1 PYEDLRPGPLG
12 RMVNVVDYNASN
24 DCYYQPVNL
33 NDPAILLGGGL
44 DPSEA
49 DPRFHQQMVYAV
61 VSETIDRFR
70 FALGRTAKWHQRV
83 GPFISVLPHAMQEAN
98 AFYARNLKSLVFG
111 YFQASE
117 TDPGPNLPGQVVYTC
132 LSHDIVAHETTHAL
146 ID

>member
-1 PYEDLRPGPLG
+1 TPVQGEVPQRRPLKAFSFDPSGDRGLRTMTINVPYEDLRPGPLG
-12 RMVNVVDYNASN
+12 RMVHVVDYDASN

-70 FALGRTAKWHQRV
+70 FALGRPAKWHQRV
-83 GPFISVLPHAMQEAN
+83 GPFISVLPH
-98 AFYARNLKSLVFG
+98 
-111 YFQASE
+111 
-117 TDPGPNLPGQVVYTC
+117 
-132 LSHDIVAHETTHAL
+132 
-146 ID
+146 